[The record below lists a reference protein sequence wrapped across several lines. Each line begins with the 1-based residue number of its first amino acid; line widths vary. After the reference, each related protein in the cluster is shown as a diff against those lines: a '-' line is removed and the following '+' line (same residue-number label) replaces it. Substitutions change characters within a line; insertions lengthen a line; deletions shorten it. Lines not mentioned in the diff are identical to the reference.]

1 MKALLLKIA
10 LGKDIIAG
18 LNKLEQFRKP
28 YSQEGRKLSQ
38 AEKQELLQDVWP
50 IIMEII
56 SIIEVKGNK
65 K

>member
-10 LGKDIIAG
+10 LGKDIIAE

-38 AEKQELLQDVWP
+38 AEKQELLQNAWP
-50 IIMEII
+50 ILMAII
-56 SIIEVKGNK
+56 NIIEGK
-65 K
+65 KK